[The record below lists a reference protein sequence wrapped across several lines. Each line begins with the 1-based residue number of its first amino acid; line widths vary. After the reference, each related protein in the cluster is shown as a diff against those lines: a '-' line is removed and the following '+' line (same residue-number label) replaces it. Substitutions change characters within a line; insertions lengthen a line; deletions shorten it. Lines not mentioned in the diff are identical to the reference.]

1 MIVVIIT
8 KRIDVVVIFKIDVA
22 VIFIIDVAVNFDNIL
37 ISNNIVAVICIN
49 ILIATL
55 TRTSSNFLKSLKKI
69 HLHHLHLHLH
79 LYQCSLIATLTRI
92 SSNFLLLVFT
102 CCSATGPKVA
112 DTMASCSKLKTLTS
126 EDHKTLLNLPI
137 APGRLRPP
145 AQLQPPGGSQDP
157 ESSWTLPSFQSLKNN
172 HIVRTSQ
179 GRDTIFLYL

>member
-37 ISNNIVAVICIN
+37 ITNNIVAVICIN
-49 ILIATL
+49 V
-55 TRTSSNFLKSLKKI
+55 
-69 HLHHLHLHLH
+69 
-79 LYQCSLIATLTRI
+79 LIATLTRI

-126 EDHKTLLNLPI
+126 EDHQTLLSLPI
-137 APGRLRPP
+137 F
-145 AQLQPPGGSQDP
+145 S
-157 ESSWTLPSFQSLKNN
+157 
-172 HIVRTSQ
+172 I
-179 GRDTIFLYL
+179 